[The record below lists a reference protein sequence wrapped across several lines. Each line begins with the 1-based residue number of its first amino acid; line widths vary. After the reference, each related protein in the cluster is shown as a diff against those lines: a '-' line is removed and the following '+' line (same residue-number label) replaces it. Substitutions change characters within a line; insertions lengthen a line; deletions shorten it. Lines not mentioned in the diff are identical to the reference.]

1 MEDFKSMAL
10 FLTIVVPLVC
20 AAVIAFFPRDRVTE
34 TRLFAAVA
42 AGVTLALSVVIFI
55 IYSDILLT
63 NGQEAANA
71 QFDRSWVWLGAPLNI
86 TLTMGIDGISAPM
99 ILLTGIVFFAGVL
112 ISWTVTPRAKDFFVL
127 YFTLVAGV
135 YGVFVVTDLFFL
147 FFFYELA
154 VLPMYL
160 LIGVWGSSSD
170 FGTFIRT
177 KEYGALKLVL
187 YLVAGSV
194 LIWIAILALYWKVAD
209 ASPEMLQACGVAG
222 GTFSLTDMNC
232 MWQQG
237 AFPESFQVLFF
248 PFFAVGFG
256 ILAGLWPFH
265 TWSPDGHVAAP
276 TAVSMVHAG
285 VLMKLGAY
293 GIIRVGME
301 VIPDGAE
308 AWMPVLIGLGTVNVL
323 YGAVSALA
331 QRDLKYVVG
340 YSSVSHMGY
349 VIMGIATLHPLGLAG
364 AVLQMFSHGI
374 MTALFFALVGAI
386 YDRTHVRDITVLG
399 GLSRRMGVTAAF
411 FAVAGLAS
419 LGLPGLSGFVAEF
432 LVFLGTF
439 KTYLPLAILAVIGA
453 AITAVYILRLLAR
466 AFFGPMDPRW
476 EHLTDASR
484 LEIAATSLLVL
495 SLIFVGVWPAPLLDV
510 IDIGVCNLV
519 LVSCG

>member
-1 MEDFKSMAL
+1 MADFKSIAL
-10 FLTIVVPLVC
+10 FLTIVVPMVGGL
-20 AAVIAFFPRDRVTE
+20 VIAFFPRDRVTE

-42 AGVTLALSVVIFI
+42 AGITFALSLAIFI
-55 IYSDILLT
+55 IYADVLL
-63 NGQEAANA
+63 NQGQDVAST
-71 QFDRSWVWLGAPLNI
+71 QFDRSWVWLTSPLNI

-112 ISWTVTPRAKDFFVL
+112 VSWTVAPRSKDFFVL
-127 YFTLVAGV
+127 YFMLVAGV

-194 LIWIAILALYWKVAD
+194 LIWVGILALYWQTAS
-209 ASPEMLQACGVAG
+209 ASPEMLQACGIDG
-222 GTFSLTDMNC
+222 GTFSLPEMNC

-237 AFPESFQVLFF
+237 AFSETFQNLFF

-301 VIPDGAE
+301 VTPDGAE
-308 AWMPVLIGLGTVNVL
+308 NWMPVLIGLGTVNVL

-349 VIMGIATLHPLGLAG
+349 VIMGIATLHPLGLSG

-386 YDRTHVRDITVLG
+386 YDRAHVRDINVLG
-399 GLSRRMGVTAAF
+399 GLSRRMGVTASF

-419 LGLPGLSGFVAEF
+419 LGLPGLSGFVAEL
-432 LVFLGTF
+432 LVFLGAF

-466 AFFGPMDPRW
+466 AFFGPLDPQW
-476 EHLTDASR
+476 EHLTDASK
-484 LEIAATSLLVL
+484 LEIAAASMLVL
-495 SLIFVGVWPAPLLDV
+495 SLIFVGVWPGPLLDV
-510 IDIGVCNLV
+510 IDVGVCNLV
-519 LVSCG
+519 LVNCS